1 MNRYDELVNWLFE
14 NHNEVFN
21 QWAQIVGDEEE

>member
-1 MNRYDELVNWLFE
+1 MKEEYDNLVNWLFE

-21 QWAQIVGDEEE
+21 QWAQLVGEEE

>member
-1 MNRYDELVNWLFE
+1 MEYDELVNWLFE

-21 QWAQIVGDEEE
+21 QWAQIVGEE

>member
-1 MNRYDELVNWLFE
+1 MNTYDDLINWLFE

-21 QWAQIVGDEEE
+21 QWAQIVGEEQ

>member
-1 MNRYDELVNWLFE
+1 MNEYDELVNWLFK

-21 QWAQIVGDEEE
+21 QWAQYVGDEE

>member
-1 MNRYDELVNWLFE
+1 MTDYDELVNWLFE

-21 QWAQIVGDEEE
+21 LWAQFVGEEE

>member
-1 MNRYDELVNWLFE
+1 MNAYDKLVNWLFE

-21 QWAQIVGDEEE
+21 QWAQIVGEEE

>member
-1 MNRYDELVNWLFE
+1 MSEYDKLVNWLYE

-21 QWAQIVGDEEE
+21 QWAQIVGEEE

>member
-1 MNRYDELVNWLFE
+1 MSAYDELVNWLFE

-21 QWAQIVGDEEE
+21 QWAQIVGEEE